1 MRNKIKYVMVF
12 MGLLLMTGCVKYDA
26 TMDIKKDKSMD
37 FIITYVLDSSIFG
50 DESILKDEDITKLKE
65 EGFTIKDYSDN
76 NMKGYTLS
84 KSISNIDSVSTSNSN
99 EYDLTGML
107 GSDNNNY
114 IFKVDKGIFKNK
126 YTAIMKFDSKEEESN
141 LPSDDQDLIDVTS
154 EEDNVVEDDTVTTE
168 EDSDIALFDD
178 STNTDF
184 SSLYDNISL
193 TFNVKLPY
201 SAISNNATKT
211 EEYNRVLTWNL
222 KYNDTESIEFVFE
235 LYNFTN
241 VYIGLGV
248 LLVLLILIIV
258 LASITTKKRKNLA
271 PIKEKKEKVKK
282 EVSPSDFI
290 TPVNTVVEANSQ
302 NNDLSN
308 GVSI

>member
-37 FIITYVLDSSIFG
+37 FIITYALDSSIFG

-99 EYDLTGML
+99 EDDLTGML

-258 LASITTKKRKNLA
+258 LASITTKK
-271 PIKEKKEKVKK
+271 KEFG
-282 EVSPSDFI
+282 SY
-290 TPVNTVVEANSQ
+290 
-302 NNDLSN
+302 
-308 GVSI
+308 

>member
-12 MGLLLMTGCVKYDA
+12 IGLLLMTGCVKYDA

-37 FIITYVLDSSIFG
+37 FIITYALDSSVFG

-154 EEDNVVEDDTVTTE
+154 EEDNVVEDDTVTTD
-168 EDSDIALFDD
+168 EDSGIALFDD

>member
-37 FIITYVLDSSIFG
+37 FIITYALDSSIFG
-50 DESILKDEDITKLKE
+50 DESILKDEDIAKLKE

-154 EEDNVVEDDTVTTE
+154 EEDNVVEDTTD

-271 PIKEKKEKVKK
+271 PIKKKEEEVKK

>member
-37 FIITYVLDSSIFG
+37 FIITYALDSSIFG

-65 EGFTIKDYSDN
+65 ESFTIKDYSDN

-271 PIKEKKEKVKK
+271 PIKKKEEEVKK

>member
-37 FIITYVLDSSIFG
+37 FIITYALDSSIFG

-154 EEDNVVEDDTVTTE
+154 EEDNVVEDDTVTTD

-184 SSLYDNISL
+184 SSLYDSISL

-271 PIKEKKEKVKK
+271 PIKKKEEEVKK

>member
-1 MRNKIKYVMVF
+1 MVF

-37 FIITYVLDSSIFG
+37 FIITYALDSSIFG
-50 DESILKDEDITKLKE
+50 DESILKDEDIAKLKE

-141 LPSDDQDLIDVTS
+141 LSSDDQDLIDVTS
-154 EEDNVVEDDTVTTE
+154 EEDNVVEEDTVTTD
-168 EDSDIALFDD
+168 EDSGIALFDD

-222 KYNDTESIEFVFE
+222 KYNKEF
-235 LYNFTN
+235 
-241 VYIGLGV
+241 
-248 LLVLLILIIV
+248 
-258 LASITTKKRKNLA
+258 
-271 PIKEKKEKVKK
+271 
-282 EVSPSDFI
+282 
-290 TPVNTVVEANSQ
+290 PVQIRE
-302 NNDLSN
+302 
-308 GVSI
+308 

>member
-1 MRNKIKYVMVF
+1 MVF

-308 GVSI
+308 GVNI

>member
-1 MRNKIKYVMVF
+1 MKNKIRYVMIF
-12 MGLLLMTGCVKYDA
+12 MCVILLTGCVKYDA

-37 FIITYVLDSSIFG
+37 FVIIYALDSSIFG
-50 DESILKDEDITKLKE
+50 DESILKDEDITKLKD
-65 EGFTIKDYSDN
+65 EGFTVKDYSDN

-84 KSISNIDSVSTSNSN
+84 KNIGNIDSVSTSNSN

-126 YTAIMKFDSKEEESN
+126 YTAVMKFDSKEEENILSSN
-141 LPSDDQDLIDVTS
+141 DQELIDVTDGKDS
-154 EEDNVVEDDTVTTE
+154 ATVDDTITME
-168 EDSDIALFDD
+168 EDSDIALFDEN
-178 STNTDF
+178 TNTDF

-222 KYNDTESIEFVFE
+222 KYNNTESIEFVFE

-248 LLVLLILIIV
+248 LLGLFIFIIILV
-258 LASITTKKRKNLA
+258 SFTTKKRKKLI
-271 PIKEKKEKVKK
+271 PVKENNEEVKK

-308 GVSI
+308 EINI

>member
-37 FIITYVLDSSIFG
+37 FIITYALDSSIFG

-154 EEDNVVEDDTVTTE
+154 EEDNVVEDTTD

-271 PIKEKKEKVKK
+271 PIKEKEEKVKK

>member
-26 TMDIKKDKSMD
+26 TMDIKKDKSMG
-37 FIITYVLDSSIFG
+37 FIITYALDSSIFG

-65 EGFTIKDYSDN
+65 EGFTVKDYSDN

-84 KSISNIDSVSTSNSN
+84 KSISNIDNVSTSNSN

-141 LPSDDQDLIDVTS
+141 LPSDDQDLIDVTN
-154 EEDNVVEDDTVTTE
+154 EEEVAEDTTE

-184 SSLYDNISL
+184 SSLYDSISL

-241 VYIGLGV
+241 VYIGLGI
-248 LLVLLILIIV
+248 LLVLLILIII
-258 LASITTKKRKNLA
+258 LASITTKKRKDLA
-271 PIKEKKEKVKK
+271 PVKEEQEVKK

-290 TPVNTVVEANSQ
+290 TPVNTVLEANSQ

>member
-26 TMDIKKDKSMD
+26 TMDIKKDKSMG
-37 FIITYVLDSSIFG
+37 FIITYALDSSIFG

-84 KSISNIDSVSTSNSN
+84 KSISNIDNVSTSNSN

-141 LPSDDQDLIDVTS
+141 LPSDDQDLIDVTN
-154 EEDNVVEDDTVTTE
+154 EEEVAEDTTE

-184 SSLYDNISL
+184 SSLYDSISL

-241 VYIGLGV
+241 VYIGLGI
-248 LLVLLILIIV
+248 LLVLLILIII
-258 LASITTKKRKNLA
+258 LASITTKKRKDLA
-271 PIKEKKEKVKK
+271 PVKEEQEVKK

-290 TPVNTVVEANSQ
+290 TPVNTVLEANSQ